1 MSNSGPVALVT
12 GASRGIGKG
21 IAVGLAAEGWRVAV
35 NYVRNLEAAR
45 EVSTVIERMGGEC
58 LLIQGDVSLAED
70 RERMLSETVERF
82 GPIHLLV
89 NNAGIAPKVRM
100 DILETTEESFD
111 HVLAANLKAPFFLT
125 QSTAKRM
132 IEWRKAGLVETPR
145 IVFITSIS
153 AYAGSRNR
161 TEYCISK
168 AGASMAAMSF
178 AMRLAEEGI
187 PVFEI
192 RPGLT
197 QTDMVERVKEK
208 YDRLIAEGIVP
219 QRRWGQ
225 PEDIAKVVRA
235 IARGDLDFSTG
246 EVIEVGGGFFLKEL

>member
-1 MSNSGPVALVT
+1 MSESGPVALVT
-12 GASRGIGKG
+12 GASRGIGRG

-45 EVSTVIERMGGEC
+45 EVYAEIEGSEGEC
-58 LLIQGDVSLAED
+58 ILVQADVALAED
-70 RERMLSETVERF
+70 RERMLSETVEKL

-89 NNAGIAPKVRM
+89 NNAGIAPKVRV

-111 HVLAANLKAPFFLT
+111 HVLAANLKAPFFLS
-125 QSTAKRM
+125 QAAAKRM
-132 IEWRKAGLVETPR
+132 IEWRKTGLVETPR

-225 PEDIAKVVRA
+225 PEDTAKVVCA

>member
-1 MSNSGPVALVT
+1 METQKPSALVT
-12 GASRGIGKG
+12 GGSRGIGKG
-21 IAVGLAAEGWRVAV
+21 IALGLAREGYRVAV
-35 NYVRNLEAAR
+35 NYVRNLEAAQAVTKEIL
-45 EVSTVIERMGGEC
+45 EVGGES
-58 LLIQGDVSLAED
+58 LLVQGDVALRED
-70 RERMLSETVERF
+70 RNRMVEEAVEAF
-82 GPIHLLV
+82 GKIDLLV

-111 HVLAANLKAPFFLT
+111 HVLGTNLKAPFFLT
-125 QSTAKRM
+125 QEVARRM
-132 IEWRKAGLVETPR
+132 IQWKQQGMVETPR

-168 AGASMAAMSF
+168 AGASMAAMSY

-197 QTDMVERVKEK
+197 QTDMVEKVKEK

-219 QRRWGQ
+219 QRRWGY
-225 PEDIAKVVRA
+225 PSDVAKVVCA
-235 IARGDLDFSTG
+235 IGRGDLDFSTG
-246 EVIEVGGGFFLKEL
+246 EIIEVGGGFFLKEL